1 MKKFMKNHFPKRKVL
16 KYIIMVKLVWIF
28 VLASALQVMAGNTKS
43 YSQVTKLDL
52 SLKNASLESIIW
64 TMKKQSEFSFFY
76 NSDDVKGVEGIDAD
90 FKNST
95 AEEILNTILEGTGLT
110 FDIVHKTVIIRK
122 DYRIKPRL
130 VEKLDL
136 QQPQQKEISGKVT
149 DSSGLPLP
157 GVSVIVKGT
166 TLGTVSNSDGEFLL
180 YIPIDAKVLQFS
192 FVGMQTQEV
201 AIGGRNSFSIVM
213 DEETFGV
220 EEVVV
225 TALGIEKNKR
235 ILTYATQ
242 QVGMDAVTTV
252 KDISLG
258 NALAGKLAGVYVSTG
273 SGAAGVGAGSRI
285 IIRGERSIS
294 GGNTPLI
301 IMDGVPSNFGIDN
314 INPDD
319 VESINV
325 LKGPSASAL
334 YGSSANNGVIIVT
347 TKKGKAGETKV
358 EVNSLTSF
366 DIPYLYPE
374 FQNVYGQGTEG
385 IFNPYEEISSW
396 GPNME
401 GQTVTDF
408 LDQEISLNP
417 RANNV
422 KDFFRTGHNLTNS
435 ISYSTGNEKSAAYF
449 SYTNITAGGVIPVN
463 NMQRHNFNVR
473 MNTELLKNLKLD
485 FVMTWL
491 KGQSENAPVTGDDLF
506 SPMWQLL
513 KMPRSMRTEDI
524 RAGSYYDEELFTTK
538 QITWAPGSTA
548 VINPYWS
555 IYGREAYNDNSN
567 LNTVLALKYDFT
579 PWLYLQLRG
588 RMAKNYRDY
597 EEKLYWDTQYVN
609 SGKGKYTREYYKTQY
624 LNGDVLLGFNKN
636 ITDDFNL
643 SANLGAE
650 IRDNTSANLKSNT
663 GKLIIENKFYLG
675 NGETIETS
683 DAESHIQN
691 QAVYG
696 TVQFGFRDYLFLD
709 VTARNDWNSTLPAPH
724 NYFYPS
730 VGLSGVLSDMFV
742 MPEFISFLK
751 VRGSYAEVGAG
762 AGFAQIFQ
770 TFARGSDGEMG
781 MVYPS
786 SRRVPTE
793 LIPERT
799 KSWEVGAE
807 LRFFDDKLGF
817 DVTGYKSNT
826 YNQLVHVTSAPSSGY
841 SNAGINC
848 GNIQNKGIELMV
860 STVPLQTRDM
870 KWNLNLNF
878 SRNMNEVIELTETLD
893 RYEIATPQL
902 SVGDSWIIVGKP
914 YGEILSR
921 GFMRN
926 EEGQIIV
933 DEAGLPRITPESE
946 VYLGNFNYDWR
957 GGLTSNFRYKN
968 WNLYFLIDLNYGG
981 VRQSASEAQMAL
993 SGTSKAT
1000 LNGRDGFV
1008 FDGVKEIDNG
1018 DETFSYVPNDIE
1030 ITAELYGKHIGGR
1043 ATNGAGEVFNHEATN
1058 SRLRELSLGYT
1069 LPVRNTVIKNITISA
1084 VGRNLF
1090 YLYNGCGWFDP
1101 DVTYDLGKNGQG
1113 SESAFLPGTRN
1124 IGFNIKLTL

>member
-1 MKKFMKNHFPKRKVL
+1 
-16 KYIIMVKLVWIF
+16 MVKMVWIF
-28 VLASALQVMAGNTKS
+28 VLASALQVVAGNTKS

-64 TMKKQSEFSFFY
+64 TIKKQSEFNFFY

-95 AEEILNTILEGTGLT
+95 AEEILKTILEGTGLT

-122 DYRIKPRL
+122 DYRIKPRAL
-130 VEKLDL
+130 EKLEL

-149 DSSGLPLP
+149 DASGLPLP

-166 TLGTVSNSDGEFLL
+166 TIGTVSNADGEFSLNVPL
-180 YIPIDAKVLQFS
+180 DAKILQFS

-201 AIGGRNSFSIVM
+201 PIDGKSSFSLVM
-213 DEETFGV
+213 EEETFGV

-242 QVGMDAVTTV
+242 QVAMDAVTTV

-258 NALAGKLAGVYVSTG
+258 NALAGKLAGVAVTTG
-273 SGAAGVGAGSRI
+273 SGAGGVGAGSRI

-347 TKKGKAGETKV
+347 TKKGKSGQTKV

-366 DIPYLYPE
+366 DVPYLYPK

-385 IFNPYEEISSW
+385 MYNPYEQISSW
-396 GPNME
+396 GPKME
-401 GQTVTDF
+401 GQMVTDF

-417 RANNV
+417 QSNNV
-422 KDFFRTGHNLTNS
+422 KNFFRTGHNFTNS
-435 ISYSTGNEKSAAYF
+435 ISYSTGNQKSTAYF

-473 MNTELLKNLKLD
+473 MNTELIKNLNMD

-491 KGQSENAPVTGDDLF
+491 KGQNENAPVTGDDLF

-524 RAGSYYDEELFTTK
+524 SAGSYYDEELFTKK

-555 IYGREAYNDNSN
+555 MYGREAYNKNSN
-567 LNTVLALKYDFT
+567 LNAVISLKYDFT

-597 EEKLYWDTQYVN
+597 EEKLYWDTQYIN
-609 SGKGKYTREYYKTQY
+609 SGKGEYTREYYKTQY
-624 LNGDVLLGFNKN
+624 LNGDVLLGIDKDITEDFN
-636 ITDDFNL
+636 IT
-643 SANLGAE
+643 ANFGAE
-650 IRDNTSANLKSNT
+650 IRDNMSANLKSNT

-675 NGETIETS
+675 NGETVETT
-683 DAESHIQN
+683 DAESHTQN

-696 TVQFGFRDYLFLD
+696 TCQLGFRNYLFLD
-709 VTARNDWNSTLPAPH
+709 VTARNDWTSTLPAPH

-730 VGLSGVLSDMFV
+730 VGLSGVISDMLK

-770 TFARGSDGEMG
+770 TFARSVDGEMG

-786 SRRVPTE
+786 SQRVPTQ

-799 KSWEVGAE
+799 KSWEAGAE
-807 LRFFDDKLGF
+807 LRFFEDKLGLDATF
-817 DVTGYKSNT
+817 YKSNT
-826 YNQLVHVTSAPSSGY
+826 YNQLVFVTSAPSSGY

-848 GNIQNKGIELMV
+848 GNIQNTGIELML
-860 STVPLQTRDM
+860 STVPVQTRDI
-870 KWNLNLNF
+870 KWNVNLNF

-893 RYEIATPQL
+893 RYEISSPQL

-926 EEGQIIV
+926 EAGQIIV
-933 DEAGLPRITPESE
+933 DDAGLPRITPESE
-946 VYLGNFNYDWR
+946 LYLGNFNYDWR
-957 GGLTSNFRYKN
+957 SGLTSNFRYKN

-981 VRQSASEAQMAL
+981 VRQSGSEAQMAL

-1000 LNGRDGFV
+1000 LHGREGFI

-1018 DETFSYVPNDIE
+1018 DGTFSYVANDIE

-1043 ATNGAGEVFNHEATN
+1043 STQGAGEAFNHEATN
-1058 SRLRELSLGYT
+1058 SRLRELSLGYS
-1069 LPVRNTVIKNITISA
+1069 LPVKSTVVKNITVSA

-1101 DVTYDLGKNGQG
+1101 DVSYDLGKNGQG

>member
-1 MKKFMKNHFPKRKVL
+1 
-16 KYIIMVKLVWIF
+16 MVKLVWIF

-43 YSQVTKLDL
+43 YSQDTKLDL

-385 IFNPYEEISSW
+385 IFNPYEQISSW

-650 IRDNTSANLKSNT
+650 IRDNKSANLKSNT
-663 GKLIIENKFYLG
+663 GKLIIENKFFLK
-675 NGETIETS
+675 NGETVETS
-683 DAESHIQN
+683 DDESHTQN

-893 RYEIATPQL
+893 RYEIATPQH
-902 SVGDSWIIVGKP
+902 SIGDSWIIVGKP

-946 VYLGNFNYDWR
+946 LYLGNFNYDWR

-1069 LPVRNTVIKNITISA
+1069 LPVRNTVIKSITISA

-1101 DVTYDLGKNGQG
+1101 DVTYDVGKNGQG
-1113 SESAFLPGTRN
+1113 SESA
-1124 IGFNIKLTL
+1124 

>member
-1 MKKFMKNHFPKRKVL
+1 
-16 KYIIMVKLVWIF
+16 
-28 VLASALQVMAGNTKS
+28 
-43 YSQVTKLDL
+43 
-52 SLKNASLESIIW
+52 
-64 TMKKQSEFSFFY
+64 
-76 NSDDVKGVEGIDAD
+76 
-90 FKNST
+90 
-95 AEEILNTILEGTGLT
+95 
-110 FDIVHKTVIIRK
+110 
-122 DYRIKPRL
+122 
-130 VEKLDL
+130 
-136 QQPQQKEISGKVT
+136 
-149 DSSGLPLP
+149 
-157 GVSVIVKGT
+157 
-166 TLGTVSNSDGEFLL
+166 
-180 YIPIDAKVLQFS
+180 
-192 FVGMQTQEV
+192 
-201 AIGGRNSFSIVM
+201 
-213 DEETFGV
+213 
-220 EEVVV
+220 
-225 TALGIEKNKR
+225 
-235 ILTYATQ
+235 
-242 QVGMDAVTTV
+242 
-252 KDISLG
+252 
-258 NALAGKLAGVYVSTG
+258 
-273 SGAAGVGAGSRI
+273 
-285 IIRGERSIS
+285 
-294 GGNTPLI
+294 
-301 IMDGVPSNFGIDN
+301 
-314 INPDD
+314 
-319 VESINV
+319 
-325 LKGPSASAL
+325 
-334 YGSSANNGVIIVT
+334 
-347 TKKGKAGETKV
+347 
-358 EVNSLTSF
+358 
-366 DIPYLYPE
+366 
-374 FQNVYGQGTEG
+374 
-385 IFNPYEEISSW
+385 
-396 GPNME
+396 
-401 GQTVTDF
+401 QTVTDF

-650 IRDNTSANLKSNT
+650 IRDNKSANLKSNT
-663 GKLIIENKFYLG
+663 GKLIIENKFFLK
-675 NGETIETS
+675 NGETVETS
-683 DAESHIQN
+683 DDESHTQN